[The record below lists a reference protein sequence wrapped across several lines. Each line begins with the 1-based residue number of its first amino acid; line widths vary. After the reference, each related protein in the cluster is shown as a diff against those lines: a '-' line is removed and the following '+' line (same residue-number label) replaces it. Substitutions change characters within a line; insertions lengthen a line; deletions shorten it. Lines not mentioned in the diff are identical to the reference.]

1 MLQTQHNSG
10 LTGQISPRHF
20 LDIDNY
26 DTGTLRLIL
35 NCAHSLKKAFKSGAG
50 SKPRLAEGA
59 VLAMLFEKSSTRT
72 RVSFDVA
79 MRQLGGETIVLN
91 HSDMQLGRG
100 ETISDTAMVLS
111 RYVDA
116 IMMRST
122 SHEKLVELAKY
133 ATVPVI
139 NGLSD
144 KSHPCQI
151 LADIMTLEEKKGA
164 LDPLIVTWVGDSNNV
179 ATSWIHAAVRFGFT
193 LRLATPKLLQPA
205 MSFVEWARSEGG
217 KLSIHEDPAE
227 AVAGADC
234 VTTDVW
240 VSMGQEAG
248 SEERIAL
255 LRPYQVNE
263 ALMEKA
269 ASDAIFM
276 HCLPA
281 YRGMEVSAGVIDGL
295 QSVVFDEAENRLH
308 VQRAIL
314 AWCLGKV

>member
-1 MLQTQHNSG
+1 M
-10 LTGQISPRHF
+10 SPRHF
-20 LDIDNY
+20 LDIDSL
-26 DTGTLRLIL
+26 DTGTLRSIL
-35 NCAHSLKKAFKSGAG
+35 ACAHSLKKAFKNGSGARP
-50 SKPRLAEGA
+50 KLADGA

-91 HSDMQLGRG
+91 HNDMQLGRG
-100 ETISDTAMVLS
+100 ETIADTAQVLS

-122 SHEKLVELAKY
+122 SHEKLIELANY
-133 ATVPVI
+133 ATVPII

-151 LADIMTLEEKKGA
+151 LADIMTLEEKKGE
-164 LDPLIVTWVGDSNNV
+164 LEPLTVAWVGDSNNV
-179 ATSWIHAAVRFGFT
+179 SNSWIHAAVRFGFT

-205 MSFVEWARSEGG
+205 MTLMEWARAEGG
-217 KLSIHEDPAE
+217 KITIHEDPAE

-240 VSMGQEAG
+240 VSMGQEEG
-248 SEERIAL
+248 SEQRIAL
-255 LRPYQVNE
+255 LQPYQVNE
-263 ALMEKA
+263 ELMAKA
-269 ASDAIFM
+269 SPGAIFQ

-281 YRGMEVSAGVIDGL
+281 YRGMEVTAGVIDGP

>member
-1 MLQTQHNSG
+1 MLQTQYNPV
-10 LTGQISPRHF
+10 LAGQMSPRHF
-20 LDIDNY
+20 LDIDTL
-26 DTGTLRLIL
+26 DTATLRAIL
-35 NCAHSLKKAFKSGAG
+35 ACAHSLKKAFKNGAG
-50 SKPRLAEGA
+50 SRPKLAEGA

-91 HSDMQLGRG
+91 HNDMQLGRG
-100 ETISDTAMVLS
+100 ETISDTAQVLS
-111 RYVDA
+111 RYVDV

-122 SHEKLVELAKY
+122 SHGKLIELAKY

-151 LADIMTLEEKKGA
+151 LADIMTLEEKKGELA
-164 LDPLIVTWVGDSNNV
+164 PLTVTWVGDSNNV
-179 ATSWIHAAVRFGFT
+179 ANSWIHAAVRFGFS

-205 MSFVEWARSEGG
+205 MSFMEWARSEGG
-217 KLSIHEDPAE
+217 KITIHEDPAE

-248 SEERIAL
+248 SEQRIAL
-255 LRPYQVNE
+255 LQPYQVNE
-263 ALMEKA
+263 VLMEKA
-269 ASDAIFM
+269 PDAVFL

-281 YRGMEVSAGVIDGL
+281 YRGMEVTAGVIDGP

>member
-35 NCAHSLKKAFKSGAG
+35 NCAHSLKKAFKTGAG

-164 LDPLIVTWVGDSNNV
+164 LEPLIVTWVGDSNNV

-205 MSFVEWARSEGG
+205 MSFVEWARAEGG
-217 KLSIHEDPAE
+217 NLSVHEDPAE
-227 AVAGADC
+227 AVADSDC

-269 ASDAIFM
+269 APDAIFM

-281 YRGMEVSAGVIDGL
+281 YRGMEVSAGVIDGP